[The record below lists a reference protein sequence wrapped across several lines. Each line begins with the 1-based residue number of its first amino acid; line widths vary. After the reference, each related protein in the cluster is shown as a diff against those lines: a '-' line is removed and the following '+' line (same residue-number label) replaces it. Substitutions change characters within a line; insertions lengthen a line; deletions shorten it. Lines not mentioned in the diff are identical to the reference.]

1 MVKVTLDVFSG
12 MPNPSWILSEK
23 DTKELVNRF
32 AGKAL
37 PSFDA
42 VEGILG
48 FRSFIIESE
57 SDDDIIN
64 RKLPDMFRIGGA
76 LPEKFF
82 APEGMA
88 LPSLAIDESDEAAHW
103 LLTTAGKA
111 IDEELI
117 KHVENVVQTREK
129 AMGEAKDENLE
140 VEEEAAAKDTKKAA
154 YAPCVIAN
162 TPYNPA
168 FWNTPK
174 VQPYNNCYNYAMN
187 YRSNTFA
194 QPGRI
199 SGHPNSVMQCINVR
213 TAAGWD
219 GCKTICSGSNKNVAL
234 VIWPG
239 YDYHWYRKHSNGFWG
254 HKPGG
259 TPARNTDNCGY
270 VINGTSRTPQNCCRG
285 NYKIFCGYMFS
296 PTGMKVK

>member
-1 MVKVTLDVFSG
+1 MVKVTLDIFSG

-32 AGKAL
+32 AGKAM
-37 PSFDA
+37 PSIDA

-48 FRSFIIESE
+48 YHSFIIESE
-57 SDDDIIN
+57 SDDDTMV
-64 RKLPDMFRIGGA
+64 RKLPGAFRVGGT
-76 LPEKFF
+76 LPEKFI
-82 APEGMA
+82 APEGVA

-111 IDEELI
+111 IDEELRH
-117 KHVENVVQTREK
+117 HVESVVQTREK
-129 AMGEAKDENLE
+129 AMGQAKEETIQVDEE
-140 VEEEAAAKDTKKAA
+140 TAKSTEKVKL
-154 YAPCVIAN
+154 APCVIQN
-162 TPYNPA
+162 TAYNPG
-168 FWNTPK
+168 FWNVPD
-174 VQPYNNCYNYAMN
+174 VQSKNNCYNYAMN
-187 YRSNTFA
+187 YRSDTFA

-199 SGHPNSVMQCINVR
+199 SGHPNSVMQCANVIA
-213 TAAGWD
+213 AAGWD
-219 GCKTICSGSNKNVAL
+219 GCKTICSGGNKNVAL

-259 TPARNTDNCGY
+259 TPARNMDNCGY
-270 VINGTSRTPQNCCRG
+270 IINGVSRTPQNCCRG
-285 NYKIFCGYMFS
+285 PYTIFCGYMYS